1 MSGEPRV
8 RLVCL
13 PSWDGD
19 FATRVG
25 IVMTGDRPP
34 GSPVELETAL
44 HPEYPSVKVRA
55 SELSGLRTP
64 TWYVYRDGSFPWSE

>member
-1 MSGEPRV
+1 MGSGP

-19 FATRVG
+19 FSMHVG
-25 IVMTGDRPP
+25 AVMAA
-34 GSPVELETAL
+34 SPEIGTPHELETAL
-44 HPEYPSVKVRA
+44 HPRFPAAKVRE

-64 TWYVYRDGSFPWSE
+64 TWYVYRDGTFPWPSS